1 MTEPQIRYVKTSD
14 GVNIAY
20 SIAGSGPTLLWAPD
34 LPQSHAALEW
44 QPSAYGPYLEAIAAE
59 FTLVRFDARGV
70 GLSDHDVSD
79 FSMSARLRDLEAVIE
94 HAVNGR
100 FVLFGNE
107 FSGPPAMAYTASN
120 PDTVSHLILLDTFAR
135 AALFTEHP
143 INKVSMEL
151 LERDWDLFVD
161 SRTSL
166 TRGVGDDGLRTREW
180 VEFYKACVTPEVERL
195 LRPELAKDDVTDL
208 LATIATPTLILHHT
222 GTRTRPTEMARELAA
237 RIPGSQLMLLE
248 GGVVGDW
255 PRVVSAIRDFAK
267 GAAEKPTSG
276 TAVILF
282 ADVVDSTVI
291 TESIG
296 DAAFRERSRTLDS
309 ALRSIIANNGGT
321 TVEAKTLGDGILA
334 TFPAASQAIAAA
346 LACGAVG
353 ETHGLPL
360 HLGLHAGDVIRE
372 QDNVFGGAVIIAA
385 RISAL
390 SAPGEVLVSRTVA
403 DLARTSAGV
412 TFDDRGEHALK
423 GIGEPQRVYAVRA
436 R

>member
-20 SIAGSGPTLLWAPD
+20 SMAGSGPTLVWAPD

-44 QPSAYGPYLEAIAAE
+44 QPSAYGPYLEALAAE

-70 GLSDHDVSD
+70 GLSDHDVSN
-79 FSMSARLRDLEAVIE
+79 FSMSARLRDLQAVVE

-107 FSGPPAMAYTASN
+107 FSGPTAMAYTASN
-120 PDTVSHLILLDTFAR
+120 PATVSHLILLDTFAR

-143 INKVSMEL
+143 LNKVSMEL

-166 TRGVGDDGLRTREW
+166 TRGIGDDGLRTRTW
-180 VEFYKACVTPEVERL
+180 VEFYKACVTPDVERL
-195 LRPELAKDDVTDL
+195 LRPELAKDDVTEL
-208 LATIATPTLILHHT
+208 LATITTPTLILHHT

-237 RIPGSQLMLLE
+237 GIPGSQLMLLE

-282 ADVVDSTVI
+282 TDIVDSTPL
-291 TESIG
+291 TERMG
-296 DAAFRERSRTLDS
+296 DAAFRVLS
-309 ALRSIIANNGGT
+309 RSIDERVRSAMRDNGGSP
-321 TVEAKTLGDGILA
+321 VDGKVLGDGVMGVF
-334 TFPAASQAIAAA
+334 TSAAQAIAAA
-346 LACGAVG
+346 RACAELGV
-353 ETHGLPL
+353 ELPM
-360 HLGLHAGDVIRE
+360 HIGLHAGDVTSE
-372 QDNVFGGAVIIAA
+372 GNNVYGGAVNIAS
-385 RISAL
+385 RICGL
-390 SAPGEVLVSRTVA
+390 CEPGEILVSQTVR

-412 TFDDRGEHALK
+412 TFEDRGEHTLK
-423 GIGEPQRVYAVRA
+423 GIADPVRVFAVRLHE
-436 R
+436 